1 MSRRAP
7 GFLRVMPA
15 NDDSHIDLA
24 VGGLVPLTTIDFPGQ
39 LAAVIF
45 CQGCPWR
52 CTYCHNP
59 HLWPAR
65 GEGEYGWSQVAVFLT
80 RRQGL
85 LDAVVFSGGE
95 PTAQRAL
102 PDAIAYTRD
111 LGFRVGLHTAGIYP
125 ARLAKILPL
134 LDWVA
139 LDVKAPFAH
148 YDALTHARGSGKRT
162 RLSLHLVLESG
173 VPYEIR
179 TTAHPALLPRQQLVD
194 LARDLSTLG
203 VRHYA
208 VQSVRPQGC
217 AAELPHG
224 PPDSPYLDH
233 AFRREIRGLF
243 STFVVRDTD

>member
-1 MSRRAP
+1 
-7 GFLRVMPA
+7 MPA
-15 NDDSHIDLA
+15 NDRTDIDLA

-65 GEGEYGWSQVAVFLT
+65 GEGEYGWPQVAAFLT

-95 PTAQRAL
+95 PTAQKAL
-102 PDAIAYTRD
+102 PDAIAYARD

-179 TTAHPALLPRQQLVD
+179 TTAHPTLLPRQQLVS
-194 LARDLSTLG
+194 LAHDLSTIG

-208 VQSVRPQGC
+208 VQSVRPYGC
-217 AAELPHG
+217 ATALPDN
-224 PPDSPYLDH
+224 PDYPDARHLNE
-233 AFRREIRGLF
+233 ALRREMRGLF
-243 STFVVRDTD
+243 STFVVRDTE

>member
-1 MSRRAP
+1 
-7 GFLRVMPA
+7 MPA
-15 NDDSHIDLA
+15 DDGTHIDLA

-65 GEGEYGWSQVAVFLT
+65 EEGEPSWPQVAAFLQ

-95 PTAQRAL
+95 PTAQKTL
-102 PDAIAYTRD
+102 PDAIAYVRD
-111 LGFRVGLHTAGIYP
+111 LGFRVGLHTAGVYP
-125 ARLAKILPL
+125 ARLARVLPL

-139 LDVKAPFAH
+139 LDVKAPFAD
-148 YDALTHARGSGKRT
+148 YDALTHARGSDKRA
-162 RLSLHLVLESG
+162 RASLRLVLESG

-179 TTAHPALLPRQQLVD
+179 TTAHPALLPRQQLIE
-194 LARDLSTLG
+194 LARELSAMG

-208 VQSVRPQGC
+208 VQVVRPHGC
-217 AAELPHG
+217 AADLPI
-224 PPDSPYLDH
+224 DADAMDAPYADDAL
-233 AFRREIRGLF
+233 RRAIGERF
-243 STFVVRDTD
+243 STFVIRGAD